1 MVSFPVAFILV
12 ISLLNAGKS
21 LQQAGKPAPL
31 DIKCSNKKQLRPAD
45 CVKAYQKIIYEA
57 DSTTDTTE
65 VKIEKVFGTCTTVI
79 ENPKHQKVPKAKI
92 EDAFN
97 QMGGKCNGLTGN
109 VVLPA
114 YDGVR
119 LLVRH
124 HTRRYIQYED
134 DFPILEPLC
143 RSPPGQAV
151 AVADCKEAYDKIPTN
166 DKGQVVSIDKH
177 EHTDLILSTVRTCVM
192 SVETSDWSSIW
203 GPKTDFDKAYKILMD
218 GCGTQGGYLVTQ
230 GAQGKNGKIILQ
242 ATEMISCRVIL
253 IVAISLLNAGES
265 LQQAG
270 KPAPLDIKCS
280 NKKQLL
286 PADCI
291 KAYQQIIYNGDST
304 TDSNAGKIEKAFGSC
319 TVHGYR
325 KSKILESVGEKSDR
339 LCFPIMALL
348 TTNADQSTIPKAI
361 IEDAFNQLGA
371 KCKGLTGNVVL
382 PNYDGVRL
390 LARHHSRR
398 FARYED
404 SHPLLQPLCRA
415 PPPKDVI
422 PSECKAAY
430 EAFPTNAQGQL
441 MSIDKHQQS
450 NMMISTVKGCVAE
463 MISYR
468 VVFIVAVSLLNA
480 GKSLQQAGKPAPLD
494 IKCSNKKQLRPAD
507 CVSAYK
513 KIIYDGDST
522 TDIME
527 SLIER
532 VFGTCTV
539 AVENPKFLKVPRA
552 KIEDAF
558 NQMGAKCNGLT
569 GNVILP
575 GYDGVRLLVRHH
587 TRRYVKYEND
597 IGLLEPLCFRPP
609 VKAVVTDD
617 CKKAWDSIPTND
629 KGQPVSIDTHQT
641 VNSIHSIA
649 GICFM
654 DLSTSDHSRIW
665 GSVSNFKLL
674 IENSGALSL
683 NESRELKT
691 EMDHAFKLLMDG
703 CGTRGGYIVVRGAL
717 GKNGNI
723 ILQAIAAH

>member
-1 MVSFPVAFILV
+1 
-12 ISLLNAGKS
+12 
-21 LQQAGKPAPL
+21 
-31 DIKCSNKKQLRPAD
+31 
-45 CVKAYQKIIYEA
+45 
-57 DSTTDTTE
+57 
-65 VKIEKVFGTCTTVI
+65 
-79 ENPKHQKVPKAKI
+79 
-92 EDAFN
+92 
-97 QMGGKCNGLTGN
+97 
-109 VVLPA
+109 
-114 YDGVR
+114 
-119 LLVRH
+119 
-124 HTRRYIQYED
+124 
-134 DFPILEPLC
+134 
-143 RSPPGQAV
+143 
-151 AVADCKEAYDKIPTN
+151 
-166 DKGQVVSIDKH
+166 
-177 EHTDLILSTVRTCVM
+177 M
-192 SVETSDWSSIW
+192 SS
-203 GPKTDFDKAYKILMD
+203 
-218 GCGTQGGYLVTQ
+218 VT
-230 GAQGKNGKIILQ
+230 
-242 ATEMISCRVIL
+242 
-253 IVAISLLNAGES
+253 
-265 LQQAG
+265 
-270 KPAPLDIKCS
+270 P
-280 NKKQLL
+280 
-286 PADCI
+286 
-291 KAYQQIIYNGDST
+291 
-304 TDSNAGKIEKAFGSC
+304 
-319 TVHGYR
+319 TVH
-325 KSKILESVGEKSDR
+325 L
-339 LCFPIMALL
+339 
-348 TTNADQSTIPKAI
+348 
-361 IEDAFNQLGA
+361 
-371 KCKGLTGNVVL
+371 
-382 PNYDGVRL
+382 
-390 LARHHSRR
+390 H
-398 FARYED
+398 
-404 SHPLLQPLCRA
+404 
-415 PPPKDVI
+415 
-422 PSECKAAY
+422 
-430 EAFPTNAQGQL
+430 
-441 MSIDKHQQS
+441 
-450 NMMISTVKGCVAE
+450 AE

-507 CVSAYK
+507 CVRYLTLEGCVQE
-513 KIIYDGDST
+513 IIYDGDST

-665 GSVSNFKLL
+665 G
-674 IENSGALSL
+674 
-683 NESRELKT
+683 LKT